1 MKIILFSAKAQ
12 HGKDTS
18 ASILKE
24 IIEADGKKVLITH
37 YADLLK
43 FICKNMFGWD
53 GNKDENGRHILQ
65 YVGTDVI
72 RNVNPDYWV
81 DFISNFLKMFSTDW
95 DYILIP
101 DCRFPNEIQRMRE
114 DGWDVFSV
122 RINRTDFESSL
133 TKEQK
138 NHISE
143 TALDN
148 YIFDYYIDTISQ
160 LDYLKQ
166 KLKIMYEYMDIIKG
180 GY

>member
-18 ASILKE
+18 ASILRD
-24 IIEADGKKVLITH
+24 IIETDGKKVLITH

-43 FICKNMFGWD
+43 FICKNMFNWNGQ
-53 GNKDENGRHILQ
+53 KDEEVRHVLQ

-81 DFISNFLKMFSTDW
+81 DFISNFLKMFSQDW
-95 DYILIP
+95 DYVLIP
-101 DCRFPNEIQRMRE
+101 DCRFPNEIQRMIE

-122 RINRTDFESSL
+122 RVNRTDFESNL
-133 TKEQK
+133 TEEQK

-148 YIFDYYIDTISQ
+148 YKFDYYIDTISD
-160 LDYLKQ
+160 LEKLKG
-166 KLKIMYEYMDIIKG
+166 KLKIMYEYMHIIG
-180 GY
+180 GNY